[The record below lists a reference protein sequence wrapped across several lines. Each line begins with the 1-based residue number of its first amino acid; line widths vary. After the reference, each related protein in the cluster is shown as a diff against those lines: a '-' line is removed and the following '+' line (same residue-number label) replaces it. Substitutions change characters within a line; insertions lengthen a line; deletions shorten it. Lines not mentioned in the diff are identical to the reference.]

1 VKILIISINLS
12 MNKLSIQIDDK
23 KLEVEAGKTILE
35 VCRENGVEILT
46 MCHLKGIMDIGAC
59 RLCLVEI
66 EGVNKLMSACTTKV
80 APNMII
86 KTSTE
91 RIRKYQR
98 ITTELFFAERNHVCA
113 VCVAN
118 GKCELQNLGYKV
130 GMDHVRYPY
139 LFPQCKVDTSHPWY
153 VMDHNRCI
161 MCTRCVRVC
170 NEVEGAHNWDVMN
183 RGHNVRVISDFDTPW
198 GESIT
203 CTSCGKCLHA
213 CPTGA
218 IWPKAIVQ
226 GQLEKKPWIIDE
238 LMEKRKMKL

>member
-1 VKILIISINLS
+1 
-12 MNKLSIQIDDK
+12 MNKISVIIDEK
-23 KLEVEAGKTILE
+23 KFDVDPQKTILE
-35 VCRENGVEILT
+35 VCRENGIEILT
-46 MCHLKGIMDIGAC
+46 MCHLKGLMDIGAC
-59 RLCLVEI
+59 RLCIVEV
-66 EGVNKLMSACTTKV
+66 EGINRLLSACTTKV
-80 APNMII
+80 APNMVVKTATDRI
-86 KTSTE
+86 K
-91 RIRKYQR
+91 RYQR

-113 VCVAN
+113 VCVSN

-130 GMDHVRYPY
+130 ELDHIRYPH
-139 LFPQCKVDTSHPWY
+139 LFPQCEVDTSHPWY

-183 RGHNVRVISDFDTPW
+183 RGHQVRIISDFNTPW
-198 GESIT
+198 GQSTT

-226 GQLEKKPWIIDE
+226 GQLEKNPVMVTE
-238 LMEKRKMKL
+238 LVERRKMKL

>member
-1 VKILIISINLS
+1 MTMTTITIHINEKEYQVAPS
-12 MNKLSIQIDDK
+12 
-23 KLEVEAGKTILE
+23 KTILE
-35 VCRENGVEILT
+35 VCRENDIEILT
-46 MCHLKGIMDIGAC
+46 MCHLKGIMDVGAC

-66 EGVNKLMSACTTKV
+66 EGVNRLLSACTTKV
-80 APNMII
+80 GANMII
-86 KTSTE
+86 RTDTE
-91 RIRKYQR
+91 RIKRYQR
-98 ITTELFFAERNHVCA
+98 ITTELFFAERNHVCS

-118 GKCELQNLGYKV
+118 GKCELQQLGYKV
-130 GMDHVRYPY
+130 GLDHIRYPFLY
-139 LFPQCKVDTSHPWY
+139 PQCEVDSSHPWY

-161 MCTRCVRVC
+161 MCTRCIRVC

-183 RGHNVRVISDFDTPW
+183 RGYQVRVISDFNTPW

-226 GQLEKKPWIIDE
+226 GQLNKKPEIIEE
-238 LMEKRKMKL
+238 LMEKRAMKL

>member
-1 VKILIISINLS
+1 
-12 MNKLSIQIDDK
+12 MNALPITIDDK
-23 KLEVEAGKTILE
+23 KFEVEPHKTILE
-35 VCRENGVEILT
+35 VCRENDIEILT
-46 MCHLKGIMDIGAC
+46 MCHLKGVADTGAC

-66 EGVNKLMSACTTKV
+66 EGTNRLLSACTTKV
-80 APNMII
+80 AHNMVIR
-86 KTSTE
+86 TATE
-91 RIRKYQR
+91 RIKKYQR
-98 ITTELFFAERNHVCA
+98 ITAELFFAERNHMCS

-118 GKCELQNLGYKV
+118 GKCDLQRLGYKV
-130 GMDHVRYPY
+130 ELDNIRYPH
-139 LFPQCKVDTSHPWY
+139 LFPQCEVDTSHPWY

-183 RGHNVRVISDFDTPW
+183 RGHQVRIISDYNTPW
-198 GESIT
+198 GESTT

-226 GQLEKKPWIIDE
+226 GQLEKKPGIINE
-238 LMEKRKMKL
+238 LMEKRRMKL

>member
-1 VKILIISINLS
+1 
-12 MNKLSIQIDDK
+12 MNKISVTIDEK
-23 KLEVEAGKTILE
+23 KFDVEPQKTILE
-35 VCRENGVEILT
+35 VCRENGIEILT
-46 MCHLKGIMDIGAC
+46 MCHLKGIIDIGAC
-59 RLCLVEI
+59 RLCLVEV
-66 EGVNKLMSACTTKV
+66 EGINKLLSACTTKV
-80 APNMII
+80 APNMSI
-86 KTSTE
+86 KTTTD
-91 RIRKYQR
+91 RIKRYQR

-113 VCVAN
+113 VCVSN

-130 GMDHVRYPY
+130 ELDHIRYPH
-139 LFPQCKVDTSHPWY
+139 LFPQCEVDTSHPWY

-183 RGHNVRVISDFDTPW
+183 RGHQVRIISDFNTPW
-198 GESIT
+198 GQSTT

-226 GQLEKKPWIIDE
+226 GQLEKNPVMVTE
-238 LMEKRKMKL
+238 LVERRKMKL

>member
-1 VKILIISINLS
+1 MTMTTITIHINE
-12 MNKLSIQIDDK
+12 KEYQ
-23 KLEVEAGKTILE
+23 VAPGKTILE
-35 VCRENGVEILT
+35 ACRENEIEILT
-46 MCHLKGIMDIGAC
+46 MCHLKGIMDVGAC

-66 EGVNKLMSACTTKV
+66 EGVNRLLSACTTKV
-80 APNMII
+80 GANMII
-86 KTSTE
+86 RTDTE
-91 RIRKYQR
+91 RIKRYQR
-98 ITTELFFAERNHVCA
+98 ITTELFFAERNHVCS

-118 GKCELQNLGYKV
+118 GKCELQQLGYKV
-130 GMDHVRYPY
+130 GLDHIRYPFLY
-139 LFPQCKVDTSHPWY
+139 PQCEVDSSHPWY

-183 RGHNVRVISDFDTPW
+183 RGYQVRVISDFNTPW

-226 GQLEKKPWIIDE
+226 GQLNKKPEIIEE
-238 LMEKRKMKL
+238 LMEKRAMKL

>member
-1 VKILIISINLS
+1 
-12 MNKLSIQIDDK
+12 MNKISVTIDEK
-23 KLEVEAGKTILE
+23 KFDVEPQKTILE
-35 VCRENGVEILT
+35 VCRENGIEILT
-46 MCHLKGIMDIGAC
+46 MCHLKGIIDIGAC
-59 RLCLVEI
+59 RLCLVEV
-66 EGVNKLMSACTTKV
+66 EGINKLLSACTTKV
-80 APNMII
+80 APNMAIR
-86 KTSTE
+86 TSTE
-91 RIRKYQR
+91 KIKRYQR

-113 VCVAN
+113 VCVSN

-130 GMDHVRYPY
+130 ELDHIRYPH
-139 LFPQCKVDTSHPWY
+139 LFPQCEVDTSHPWY

-183 RGHNVRVISDFDTPW
+183 RGHQVRIISDFNTPW
-198 GESIT
+198 GESTT

-226 GQLEKKPWIIDE
+226 GQLEKNPVMVTE
-238 LMEKRKMKL
+238 LVERRKMKL

>member
-1 VKILIISINLS
+1 MNTIPVIIN
-12 MNKLSIQIDDK
+12 DK
-23 KLEVEAGKTILE
+23 KLDVDPGKTILE
-35 VCRENGVEILT
+35 VCRENDIEMLT
-46 MCHLKGIMDIGAC
+46 MCHLKGVMDIGAC
-59 RLCLVEI
+59 RLCLVEV
-66 EGVNKLMSACTTKV
+66 EGANKLMSACTTRV
-80 APNMII
+80 NANMIVRTATDKI
-86 KTSTE
+86 K
-91 RIRKYQR
+91 RYQR
-98 ITTELFFAERNHVCA
+98 ITTELFFAERNHVCS

-118 GKCELQNLGYKV
+118 GKCELQQLGYKV
-130 GMDHVRYPY
+130 ELDHIRYPH
-139 LFPQCKVDTSHPWY
+139 LFPQCEVDTSHPWY

-170 NEVEGAHNWDVMN
+170 TEVEGAHNWDVMN
-183 RGHNVRVISDFDTPW
+183 RGHQVRIISDFNTPW

-226 GQLEKKPWIIDE
+226 GQLEKKPEMLSE